1 MRVLALCLI
10 APLAASAAAQTSRPA
25 ARPAPGPAAT
35 SATAPVSAKPSSAAA
50 AHFTAAGLNDEDDLV
65 RIYTGDF
72 QSIKLDRGG
81 TQFMMII
88 SGYMEDFGR
97 DCKQYLPPNKVEIT
111 VQVCNDPPSTS
122 VPYSPDGV
130 HDAYGN
136 RLPMTTGCSGYH
148 TEGTGVY
155 ADPNLYNAVNT
166 VTAKSQVNLIQN
178 MLGAGKGG
186 RAANPLTNPGQLTD
200 QLVAV
205 AGETTKLISANGC
218 GSPGL
223 KNFQSN
229 LIRFANGEAPVK
241 YAGAVVSAPVA
252 VLPGI
257 RDADFTRLLDDL
269 VADNS
274 RGWVMNR
281 YQAGSIS
288 DPIVSHDPAGSPTRI
303 MARYSFSGPNGR
315 QTGRLT
321 VSFKDGV
328 PDCLYFSDAP
338 DSCRL
343 PSQRIISAYEKNA
356 YAKYTAAQARKSP
369 FADGCN
375 AFMKAPRTSRYAPSD
390 PEGYCQCLSSG
401 YQKVM
406 TPAEEV
412 FYGQNF
418 EAKFWRGIAQP
429 RSDDPAWP
437 RLNPV
442 AVSCMQ

>member
-1 MRVLALCLI
+1 MRVFALCLI
-10 APLAASAAAQTSRPA
+10 APLAASAAAQNSRPVP
-25 ARPAPGPAAT
+25 RAAT
-35 SATAPVSAKPSSAAA
+35 PATRSAAVPATPATADKPSSTA
-50 AHFTAAGLNDEDDLV
+50 AHFTAAGLNNEDDLV

-72 QSIKLDRGG
+72 PSIRLDRGG
-81 TQFMMII
+81 PEFMMII

-97 DCKQYLPPNKVEIT
+97 ACKQFLPPNKVEIT

-155 ADPNLYNAVNT
+155 ADPNLYNAVNA

-200 QLVAV
+200 QIVAV

-218 GSPGL
+218 GSVGL

-229 LIRFANGEAPVK
+229 LIRFANGAAPIK
-241 YAGAVVSAPVA
+241 YSGAVVSAPVA
-252 VLPGI
+252 VLPGF

-274 RGWVMNR
+274 RGWIMNR

-288 DPIVSHDPAGSPTRI
+288 EPIASHDPTGAPTRV
-303 MARYSFSGPNGR
+303 MARFRYVGGQQGRINVTFKNGA
-315 QTGRLT
+315 
-321 VSFKDGV
+321 

-356 YAKYTAAQARKSP
+356 YARYTAAQARQSP
-369 FADGCN
+369 FAEGCN
-375 AFMKAPRTSRYAPSD
+375 AFMKAPKTSRYAPSD
-390 PEGYCQCLSSG
+390 PEGYCQCLSNG

-429 RSDDPAWP
+429 KSDDPAWS

>member
-1 MRVLALCLI
+1 MRMLVLCSI
-10 APLAASAAAQTSRPA
+10 ASLVTLGSAQTRK
-25 ARPAPGPAAT
+25 PAPRTTSP
-35 SATAPVSAKPSSAAA
+35 SATASAPAKTSSAAPV
-50 AHFTAAGLNDEDDLV
+50 HFTADGLNNEDDLV
-65 RIYTGDF
+65 RIYAGDF
-72 QSIKLDRGG
+72 QSVQLDRGDLE
-81 TQFMMII
+81 FMLII
-88 SGYMEDFGR
+88 SGYMTDFGK
-97 DCKQYLPPNKVEIT
+97 DCKQFLPPDKVEIT
-111 VQVCNDPPSTS
+111 QQVCNDASVPP
-122 VPYSPDGV
+122 PYSPDGV
-130 HDAYGN
+130 HDIYGN
-136 RLPMTTGCSGYH
+136 PIRTSGCSGYH

-155 ADPNLYNAVNT
+155 ADPRLYAAVND
-166 VTAKSQVNLIQN
+166 VAAQAQANMVKN
-178 MLGAGKGG
+178 MLGRSTGRTG
-186 RAANPLTNPGQLTD
+186 RAANPFTMGAQLND
-200 QLVAV
+200 KLVAV
-205 AGETTKLISANGC
+205 AGEPRALINANGC
-218 GSPGL
+218 GSLGL

-229 LIRFANGEAPVK
+229 LIRFAKGEAPVK

-269 VADNS
+269 VLDNS
-274 RGWVMNR
+274 RGWMMNH
-281 YQAGSIS
+281 YQPGSIS

-303 MARYSFSGPNGR
+303 MARYTSSGPNGR

-356 YAKYTAAQARKSP
+356 YARYTAAQARQNP

-401 YQKVM
+401 YAKLM

>member
-10 APLAASAAAQTSRPA
+10 APLAASAAAQTPRPA
-25 ARPAPGPAAT
+25 ARPARR
-35 SATAPVSAKPSSAAA
+35 STAPVSAKPSSAAA
-50 AHFTAAGLNDEDDLV
+50 AHFTAAGLNNEDDLV

-72 QSIKLDRGG
+72 QSIKLDRSG
-81 TQFMMII
+81 TEFMMII
-88 SGYMEDFGR
+88 SGYMQDFGT

-111 VQVCNDPPSTS
+111 VQVCNDGPTTPVST
-122 VPYSPDGV
+122 PDGV
-130 HDAYGN
+130 HDYYGN
-136 RLPMTTGCSGYH
+136 LLPQSTGCSGYH

-155 ADPNLYNAVNT
+155 ADPNLYNAVNEIS
-166 VTAKSQVNLIQN
+166 AKAQVGLLQSV
-178 MLGAGKGG
+178 LGIGGGKGG
-186 RAANPLTNPGQLTD
+186 RIANPLTNPGQLMD
-200 QLVAV
+200 QAV
-205 AGETTKLISANGC
+205 ALQGETKALIQANGC
-218 GSPGL
+218 GTPGL

-229 LIRFANGEAPVK
+229 LIRFANGEASVK

-257 RDADFTRLLDDL
+257 RDADFTRLLNDL
-269 VADNS
+269 VLENS
-274 RGWVMNR
+274 RGWMLNR
-281 YQAGSIS
+281 YQPGSIS

-343 PSQRIISAYEKNA
+343 PSQRIVSAYEKNA
-356 YAKYTAAQARKSP
+356 YARYTAAQVRKNP

-375 AFMKAPRTSRYAPSD
+375 AFMKNPRTSRYAPSD
-390 PEGYCQCLSSG
+390 PEGYCQCLSNG

-406 TPAEEV
+406 TPTEEV

-429 RSDDPAWP
+429 RSDDPAWA